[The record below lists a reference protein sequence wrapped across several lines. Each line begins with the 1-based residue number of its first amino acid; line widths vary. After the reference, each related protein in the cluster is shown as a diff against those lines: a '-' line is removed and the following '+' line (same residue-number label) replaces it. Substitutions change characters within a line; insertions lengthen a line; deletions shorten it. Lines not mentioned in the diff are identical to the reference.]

1 MRKILPCAVFAV
13 VLGVWTWKL
22 LEPSPVP
29 EQVLRGIPTDWKFWL
44 SKALHVGAYAFLT
57 LLARWLPLRRMYF
70 WWVVGFLAVHA
81 IGTEIGQ
88 TYVPNR
94 HGSAMDVAIDWAGI
108 GTGLLVLRW
117 WAIRRLP
124 SSAPPTQQ
132 T

>member
-1 MRKILPCAVFAV
+1 MRQILICMVFAI

-44 SKALHVGAYAFLT
+44 SKALHVSAYAFLT
-57 LLARWLPLRRMYF
+57 VFACWLPLRRQFF
-70 WWVVGFLAVHA
+70 WCVVAFLALHA

-94 HGSAMDVAIDWAGI
+94 HGCIMDVLIDWGGI
-108 GTGLLVLRW
+108 GLGLLVLRW
-117 WAIRRLP
+117 WAIKQWP
-124 SSAPPTQQ
+124 SSAIPIHRT
-132 T
+132 